1 MQVITESM
9 AELPGLTPNL
19 NPENPPNKR
28 KSNSDSKPAIEVVTG
43 FGVGLRGPEAA
54 KPSFS
59 RSACE
64 PFQEALQ
71 LGLSRGR
78 NARAIRQDLVSDNS
92 FSAGYQSVRRYIYR
106 LRGAQTPQTRAVIF
120 TAPGEEAQVDYGSGP
135 MVRDPQSGKYRRTRL
150 FVLTLGCSRKAI
162 RLLTSRSS
170 SHIWAELHES
180 VIVCDIHPSAAL
192 RRITDAATLAV
203 PDG

>member
-1 MQVITESM
+1 
-9 AELPGLTPNL
+9 
-19 NPENPPNKR
+19 
-28 KSNSDSKPAIEVVTG
+28 
-43 FGVGLRGPEAA
+43 
-54 KPSFS
+54 
-59 RSACE
+59 
-64 PFQEALQ
+64 
-71 LGLSRGR
+71 
-78 NARAIRQDLVSDNS
+78 
-92 FSAGYQSVRRYIYR
+92 
-106 LRGAQTPQTRAVIF
+106 
-120 TAPGEEAQVDYGSGP
+120 